1 MEIQINITGKEY
13 YMLMRMINHEA
24 NDNSYMLCR
33 ANSDKKLA
41 CIKESI
47 EQDDKDIQ
55 AFKNKV
61 EEAYNDALRRC
72 PAVNE
77 MA

>member
-13 YMLMRMINHEA
+13 YMLVRMINHEA
-24 NDNSYMLCR
+24 NDNSYMLCL

-47 EQDDKDIQ
+47 EQNAKDIQ

-72 PAVNE
+72 PSLD
-77 MA
+77 

>member
-1 MEIQINITGKEY
+1 
-13 YMLMRMINHEA
+13 MRMINHEA

-33 ANSDKKLA
+33 VNSDKKLA

-55 AFKNKV
+55 AFKAKV
-61 EEAYNDALRRC
+61 EEAYNEAFRRC
-72 PAVNE
+72 PAINE